1 MKSAAFLIRFLV
13 SHNIKQNSVHIIE
26 EEFWSEKQ
34 LILSNYSQDPI
45 MQTIWNEKIGM
56 PYQAVPQIRPV
67 YDGEQAFIDWKSS
80 MEPAIFVRYSTPA
93 GDPLIHMS
101 PNPLFMPKSSGKYFT
116 CLTTGLGGNFNLTRY
131 YYLH

>member
-1 MKSAAFLIRFLV
+1 M
-13 SHNIKQNSVHIIE
+13 
-26 EEFWSEKQ
+26 
-34 LILSNYSQDPI
+34 SNYSQDPI

-56 PYQAVPQIRPV
+56 PYNAVPQIRPV

-101 PNPLFMPKSSGKYFT
+101 PNPLFMPKSSGKYFM
-116 CLTTGLGGNFNLTRY
+116 CLTTEFKTQLISIV
-131 YYLH
+131 LH

>member
-1 MKSAAFLIRFLV
+1 
-13 SHNIKQNSVHIIE
+13 
-26 EEFWSEKQ
+26 
-34 LILSNYSQDPI
+34 

-56 PYQAVPQIRPV
+56 PYNAVPQIRPV

-101 PNPLFMPKSSGKYFT
+101 PNPVFNSKSSGKYIFIFLAT
-116 CLTTGLGGNFNLTRY
+116 DLGGNFNPRGLQSCAK
-131 YYLH
+131 